1 MIVDSDLLYLHAAI
15 ELAARGMY
23 SATPNPRVGCIIVR
37 DGEVLGRGWHVRAGE
52 GHAEVNA
59 MADAASSVAGAT
71 VYVSL
76 EPCAFHGRTPPCSE
90 ALIEAGVARVV
101 AAMTDPHPE
110 VAGRGF
116 AALRQAGIAVDV
128 VEVAEAQTL
137 NAGYVTRQRTS
148 RPLVRLKTA
157 ISLDG
162 RSGMAS
168 GESQWITGVA
178 ARSDVQAWRARSC
191 AILSGSGTLLADDA
205 RLTVRDESFAVEG
218 RIRQPLRVIVDSH
231 LQLSADAAVFSEP
244 GATLIV
250 HAEGAQ
256 PQVSGAEHLA
266 MGARGGKVDLAA
278 LLDELGARGCN
289 ELLVEAGAGLLG
301 ALLDAQL
308 WDEMLV
314 YLAPKLLGS
323 DARPL
328 AKLSLTSMSEAV
340 QANIADC
347 VQVGDDLRIRLTRC

>member
-1 MIVDSDLLYLHAAI
+1 MVDSDLLYLHTAV

-23 SATPNPRVGCIIVR
+23 SCTPNPRVGCIIVR
-37 DGEVLGRGWHVRAGE
+37 NGEVLGRGWHVRAGE
-52 GHAEVNA
+52 AHAEVNA
-59 MADAASSVAGAT
+59 IADATSSVAGST

-76 EPCAFHGRTPPCSE
+76 EPCAFQGRTPPCTE
-90 ALIEAGVARVV
+90 ALIQAGVARVV
-101 AAMTDPHPE
+101 AAMTDPHPK
-110 VAGRGF
+110 VAGQGF
-116 AALRQAGIAVDV
+116 AALQQAGIAVDV
-128 VEVAEAQTL
+128 VELAEARTL
-137 NAGYVTRQRTS
+137 NAGYLKRQRTS

-168 GESQWITGVA
+168 GESQWITSVA

-205 RLTVRDESFAVEG
+205 RLTVRAERFAVEG
-218 RIRQPLRVIVDSH
+218 RIRQPLRVIVDSR
-231 LQLSADAAVFSEP
+231 LQLTEAAAVFSEP
-244 GATLIV
+244 GATLVV
-250 HAEGAQ
+250 HSAGAKR
-256 PQVSGAEHLA
+256 QVAGAEHLA
-266 MGARGGKVDLAA
+266 MGDPGGKVDLAA

-301 ALLDAQL
+301 ALLEAQL
-308 WDEMLV
+308 WDELLV

-328 AKLSLTSMSEAV
+328 ANLPLTSMSDAV
-340 QANIADC
+340 QATIADC